1 MYRLNNSAEDIMI
14 ALQTLRDTL
23 AQEEFQNIGQ
33 GYRVPAL
40 WARPD
45 DEGTERIVAVD
56 AVSFFIERIDAIM
69 AAEDESP
76 EQLATAGE
84 WTRDA
89 VVYNMFTRLTAA
101 WDHDGNG
108 SIGIEDLPGG
118 LRETG
123 TFLKS
128 IAMLPYLRS
137 MGINTIHLLPITAI
151 GSDGNKGS
159 LGSPYAIRNPY
170 ALDDRLAEPFHGLGV
185 EAEYAAFV
193 EAAHRLG
200 MRVVMEFVFRTA
212 SKDSDWIP
220 EHPNWFYWID
230 ADMPDRDG
238 TPEHEHGYG
247 NPRFSS
253 EELNVINMRVR
264 RNDTSSLPPPGMA
277 YRQMFRPAP
286 TEIVKEGDRYIG
298 INDDGSRARIPGA
311 FADWPPDDVQPPWND
326 VTYLKLYDH
335 PGFNYIAYNTIRI
348 YDSRLTTVDHENRGL
363 WNTIINI
370 IPHYQK
376 NFNIDGVMIDMG
388 HALPKRLK
396 QSMVDRA
403 RKINPDFAFWEE
415 NFAIS
420 VKSRQEG
427 YNATVG
433 YLWSDEHIPAKLR
446 EFLHM
451 LQSQDV
457 PVPFFATPE
466 THNTPRA
473 AQRPGGLNFSRMVMG
488 VNAFLPAVP
497 FIHQGYELGETFPV
511 NTGLGFTPEDI
522 SALPSHMLPLFS
534 QSALCWDNPAQMSG
548 YLARV
553 LHIRAI
559 WRDVVVNPSA
569 RSIAVVDA
577 GNQDV
582 LCFVRSSPSRD
593 RALAVVANLDVHN
606 AVSATVA
613 FDTELDILT
622 DELAGAEAGKD
633 NGHFRINLAPG
644 QVMVFELRTP
654 TMQFEEFVAS

>member
-1 MYRLNNSAEDIMI
+1 MI
-14 ALQTLRDTL
+14 ALQTLRDAI
-23 AQEEFQNIGQ
+23 AQEEYQNIGTE
-33 GYRVPAL
+33 YRIPAL
-40 WARPD
+40 WLHAGDTEQERVRVVKAIPFFL
-45 DEGTERIVAVD
+45 EG
-56 AVSFFIERIDAIM
+56 IDAILSLPD
-69 AAEDESP
+69 ASP
-76 EQLATAGE
+76 VRQASGGE
-84 WTRDA
+84 WTKGA
-89 VVYNMFTRLTAA
+89 VVYNMFTRLTTA
-101 WDHDGNG
+101 WDHDGDGNV
-108 SIGIEDLPGG
+108 GIEDLPGG

-128 IAMLPYLRS
+128 IAMLPHIRS
-137 MGINTIHLLPITAI
+137 LGCNTIHLLPITAI
-151 GSDGNKGS
+151 GKDGNKGT

-170 ALDDRLAEPFHGLGV
+170 ELDQRLAEPFHGLGA
-185 EAEYAAFV
+185 EAEFAAFV

-230 ADMPDRDG
+230 EAIPDRDG
-238 TPEHEHGYG
+238 GAGHEDGYG

-253 EELNVINMRVR
+253 EELNVINLRVK

-277 YRQMFRPAP
+277 YRQMFRSAP
-286 TEIVKEGDRYIG
+286 EEVVKEGDRYIG
-298 INDDGSRARIPGA
+298 ILGDGTRVRIPGA

-326 VTYLKLYDH
+326 VTYLKLFDH

-348 YDSRLTTVDHENRGL
+348 YDSRLATVEHENRGL
-363 WNTIINI
+363 WNNIINI
-370 IPHYQK
+370 IPHFQK
-376 NFNIDGVMIDMG
+376 NFGIDGVMIDMG

-396 QSMVDRA
+396 QSMVERA
-403 RKINPDFAFWEE
+403 RKIDPDFAFWEE

-473 AQRPGGLNFSRMVMG
+473 ATRPGGLHFSRLVTA

-497 FIHQGYELGETFPV
+497 FIHQGFELGETFPV

-522 SALPSHMLPLFS
+522 AALPSHTLPLFS
-534 QSALCWDNPAQMSG
+534 QSALCWDNGGQISD
-548 YLARV
+548 YIARV
-553 LHIRAI
+553 MTLREA
-559 WRDVVVNPSA
+559 WSDVIVNPSA
-569 RSIAVVDA
+569 RSIQVLEC
-577 GNQDV
+577 GNPSL
-582 LCFVRSSPSRD
+582 LCFLRMSPARD
-593 RALAVVANLDVHN
+593 RTLAIVANMDVH
-606 AVSATVA
+606 AGAHVALSLDTDFTV
-613 FDTELDILT
+613 LK
-622 DELAGAEAGKD
+622 DELSGAESTRGD
-633 NGHFRINLAPG
+633 GGFHFDLAPG
-644 QVMVFELRTP
+644 QVLVFELRKPHT
-654 TMQFEEFVAS
+654 QIEEFPVEGHG

>member
-1 MYRLNNSAEDIMI
+1 MI

-23 AQEEFQNIGQ
+23 AREEFQSIGPD
-33 GYRVPAL
+33 YRIPVL
-40 WARPD
+40 WSQSD
-45 DEGTERIVAVD
+45 HGGNERVTVVKAI
-56 AVSFFIERIDAIM
+56 SFFLECIDAILSS
-69 AAEDESP
+69 EDASP
-76 EQLATAGE
+76 VQQASGGE
-84 WTRDA
+84 WTKDA
-89 VVYNMFTRLTAA
+89 VVYNMFVRLTTA
-101 WDHDGNG
+101 WDHDGDG
-108 SIGIEDLPGG
+108 TVGIDDLPGG

-123 TFLKS
+123 TFLKC
-128 IAMLPYLRS
+128 IALLPHIKR
-137 MGINTIHLLPITAI
+137 MGCNTIHLLPITAI
-151 GSDGNKGS
+151 GKDGNKGT

-170 ALDDRLAEPFHGLGV
+170 ELDQRLAEPFHGLGV

-230 ADMPDRDG
+230 ESIPDRDG
-238 TPEHEHGYG
+238 DADHEHGYG
-247 NPRFSS
+247 NPRFSA
-253 EELNVINMRVR
+253 EELNVINLRVR

-286 TEIVKEGDRYIG
+286 EEIVKEGDRYIG
-298 INDDGSRARIPGA
+298 ILGDGTRVRIPGA

-326 VTYLKLYDH
+326 VTYLKLFEH

-348 YDSRLTTVDHENRGL
+348 YDARLATVEHENRGL
-363 WNTIINI
+363 WNNIINI
-370 IPHYQK
+370 IPHFQK
-376 NFNIDGVMIDMG
+376 HFGIDGVMIDMG

-396 QSMVDRA
+396 QSMVERA
-403 RKINPDFAFWEE
+403 RKIDPDFAFWEE

-420 VKSRQEG
+420 IKSRQEG

-473 AQRPGGLNFSRMVMG
+473 ATRPGGLNFSRMVMA

-522 SALPSHMLPLFS
+522 AALPSHTLPLFS
-534 QSALCWDNPAQMSG
+534 QSALCWDRPEQISDFV
-548 YLARV
+548 ARV
-553 LHIRAI
+553 MKLRAD
-559 WRDVVVNPSA
+559 WSDVIVNPST
-569 RSIAVVDA
+569 RGIQVVDC
-577 GNQDV
+577 GNASV
-582 LCFVRSSPSRD
+582 LCFLRSSPSGD
-593 RALAVVANLDVHN
+593 KSLAIVANMDVHTGAHVAVALATD
-606 AVSATVA
+606 
-613 FDTELDILT
+613 LDILT
-622 DELAGAEAGKD
+622 DELSAAECGRGD
-633 NGHFRINLAPG
+633 GGFRIDLAPA
-644 QVMVFELRTP
+644 QVMIFELRNP
-654 TMQFEEFVAS
+654 GMRIEEFPVAVQE